1 VKKLSVVSCSAA
13 FVALLSL
20 LYFFLFHFVIHSAD
34 EAGPII
40 IGYEMFHGNPLLSGW
55 TLAASTFYGVDQLV
69 IGALTLVFGM
79 APKIITLGPAIIW
92 ALTVWA
98 AMMIAARQLP
108 RRQRA
113 LAMLFVLAVL
123 GIPPIFDNDI
133 ILMLARAPIHIGSI
147 LYALVLFTLAQ
158 RVISSRSSQW
168 VALGAYWITLAVL
181 TLSDPFSPYFGALP
195 VVAMC
200 LTIRSGARKEAFYL
214 VAATVTGV
222 MGGKLAIHFIATAGG
237 FQTAVMPASFAEFS
251 ALSKNFSLTVQGLLG
266 LFGSD
271 FFGKPVSPGG
281 DLIRFLASGPI
292 VSVVRLPIAF
302 MVIVVT
308 TTIGVRFFQSTIE
321 GLKEHRFVE
330 SDAMRLMLFWTVVIV
345 LLANLVSNMAI
356 DRGTSRY
363 LLPVLVAGS
372 ILVAVEFSARRWARP
387 FVIAV
392 LAVSAISVLCGHL
405 TIGKTPRFVSMPQ
418 QELAA
423 WLQANQLTDGY
434 GPYWASSI
442 ITVITG
448 GTVRTRPLIA
458 DAGGNL
464 HPLLFISS
472 VRWFQAP
479 VPTSGK
485 RFILSENSGFEPK
498 VNQDQVILTVGQPV
512 GKYQVGPY
520 TVNVFDA
527 SKTDFTKLS
536 LRDSNAS
543 EDAAK

>member
-1 VKKLSVVSCSAA
+1 
-13 FVALLSL
+13 VALLSL

-55 TLAASTFYGVDQLV
+55 TLAASTFYGVDELI
-69 IGALTLVFGM
+69 IGVLTLVFGM
-79 APKIITLGPAIIW
+79 APKIITIGPAIIW

-98 AMMIAARQLP
+98 AIMIAAQQLP
-108 RRQRA
+108 RGQRTP
-113 LAMLFVLAVL
+113 AMLFVLAVL

-147 LYALVLFTLAQ
+147 LYALALFTLAQ
-158 RVISSRSSQW
+158 RVMSSRSPQW
-168 VALGAYWITLAVL
+168 MALAAYWIVLAVL

-200 LTIRSGARKEAFYL
+200 LTIRSQARKQAL
-214 VAATVTGV
+214 HLIAPTVTAV
-222 MGGKLAIHFIATAGG
+222 IGGKLLIYLIALAGG
-237 FQTAVMPASFAEFS
+237 FQTAVMPASFAEFG

-271 FFGKPVSPGG
+271 FFGKPVSPRG

-302 MVIVVT
+302 MVIGVT
-308 TTIGVRFFQSTIE
+308 TTIGVRIFRSTI
-321 GLKEHRFVE
+321 GGPKEHQFID

-345 LLANLVSNMAI
+345 LFANLVSNMAI

-392 LAVSAISVLCGHL
+392 FAVSSISVLCGHL
-405 TIGKTPRFVSMPQ
+405 TIGKTPRFVSAPQ

-434 GPYWASSI
+434 GPYWASSV
-442 ITVITG
+442 ITVITR

-472 VRWFQAP
+472 ERWFQAP

-485 RFILSENSGFEPK
+485 RFIIAEDSGFQPK
-498 VNQDQVILTVGQPV
+498 VSQDQVVLTMGQPV

-536 LRDSNAS
+536 LRNSNAS